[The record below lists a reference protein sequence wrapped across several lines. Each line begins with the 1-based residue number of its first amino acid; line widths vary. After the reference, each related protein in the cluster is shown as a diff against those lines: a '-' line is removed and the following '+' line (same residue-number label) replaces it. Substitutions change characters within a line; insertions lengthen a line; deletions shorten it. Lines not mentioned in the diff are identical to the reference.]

1 MPIVVLAFSTA
12 SKRRPTADLRHL
24 ALPAMWALAF
34 AFLGVGGAIDVP
46 EAILAGVLAGAH
58 TLAWMTL
65 PVLRRRFLGASAIL
79 TVVVIALLRDAAGGS
94 ASGYGPLVLWP
105 VLAVALYGDRGQLWR
120 TIAAVAVALV
130 APTVLIGSPHY
141 APGSWRLSVFL
152 ILSAAVVG
160 AVVQELLL
168 RERRGAAKHVRLLGA
183 IGDGVLV
190 TDLGGR
196 ILEVNQALCSTTGFT
211 AGELLGQVPPYPTWP
226 AGHRATIG
234 AAYRSAI
241 AAGGGEFEAPLQRR
255 DGTPVH
261 AVIRVAV
268 EPGTAH
274 DAPAVIATVK
284 DVTEPVRLRETI
296 REERDRTAAVIAGMD
311 EGFCVTRDGAILDVN
326 PALCRMTGFSREQLV
341 GAATP
346 LPFWPPEA
354 LAELEAAR
362 EQVRATGSGSAE
374 VTFMRADG
382 SRFPG
387 DFTSTRLPSDP
398 DGSPTFLNTIR
409 DVTERKAA
417 ERAAARRA
425 DELAAIAAVT
435 RAVSRAE
442 PAEARA
448 KVCEVALEM
457 TAAASAAIWEPG
469 PGGDLRPVCML
480 AGSPEPD
487 QALDEAIREAAAAG
501 ALATGEAGRAQVA
514 SDAPRRAA
522 HAWYQPIAAAG
533 GVHGVLEVQWADGG
547 EAPRDAVSVL
557 ELLADE
563 AAIALAR
570 AEAHDELER
579 LVRTDALTGLPNR
592 RALEE
597 RLEGELATVRRTG
610 LPLAL
615 AVLDLDHFKAYNDAY
630 GHPAG
635 DALLAG
641 AAEAWSA
648 RLRETDLLA
657 RWGGEEFCVLLPG
670 CSAEDAVAVMRDL
683 RARTPN
689 GQSFSAGVAAYAAG
703 ETADGLLQAADD
715 ALYEAKRR
723 GRACDVVHAPTTA

>member
-12 SKRRPTADLRHL
+12 TKRRSTADLRHL

-34 AFLGVGGAIDVP
+34 GFLGVGGSVDVP
-46 EAILAGVLAGAH
+46 EAAVAGVLAGAQ

-65 PVLRRRFLGASAIL
+65 PVLRRRLLGASAIL
-79 TVVVIALLRDAAGGS
+79 TVVLIAVLRDSAGGS
-94 ASGYGPLVLWP
+94 ASGYGPLVMMP
-105 VLAVALYGDRGQLWR
+105 VLAVALYGNRGQLWR

-130 APTVLIGSPHY
+130 APTLLIGSPHY

-152 ILSAAVVG
+152 IISAAVVG

-190 TDLGGR
+190 TDIRGR
-196 ILEVNQALCSTTGFT
+196 ILEVNQALCSTTGF
-211 AGELLGQVPPYPTWP
+211 AAEELLGRVPPYPTWP

-255 DGTPVH
+255 DGTPVR

-284 DVTEPVRLRETI
+284 DVTEPVRLREAI

-326 PALCRMTGFSREQLV
+326 PALCRITGFSREQLV
-341 GAATP
+341 GAVAP

-354 LAELEAAR
+354 LPELEAAR

-387 DFTSTRLPSDP
+387 DFTSTRLPSDQ
-398 DGSPTFLNTIR
+398 DGTPTFLNTIR
-409 DVTERKAA
+409 DITERKAA

-448 KVCEVALEM
+448 KVCEVALDM
-457 TAAASAAIWEPG
+457 TAAAAAAIWEPG
-469 PGGDLRPVCML
+469 PDGDLRPVCVL
-480 AGSPEPD
+480 AGSPSPTRPSTRPRGRPPPP
-487 QALDEAIREAAAAG
+487 ARWPRARPGAHRPRPAPCAAPPTRGTSRSPRPAASTACSRCSG
-501 ALATGEAGRAQVA
+501 PTAVRRRATRCPC
-514 SDAPRRAA
+514 SSCSPTRPRSRSRAPRRTTSSSGSCARTPSPACRTAA
-522 HAWYQPIAAAG
+522 RSRSAWRASWPPCAG
-533 GVHGVLEVQWADGG
+533 PACRSPSRCSTSTTSRRTTTPTATRPATRCWPARRRRG
-547 EAPRDAVSVL
+547 
-557 ELLADE
+557 
-563 AAIALAR
+563 AR
-570 AEAHDELER
+570 ACA
-579 LVRTDALTGLPNR
+579 
-592 RALEE
+592 
-597 RLEGELATVRRTG
+597 RRTCW
-610 LPLAL
+610 P
-615 AVLDLDHFKAYNDAY
+615 
-630 GHPAG
+630 
-635 DALLAG
+635 AG
-641 AAEAWSA
+641 AARSSA
-648 RLRETDLLA
+648 CCCRAA
-657 RWGGEEFCVLLPG
+657 R
-670 CSAEDAVAVMRDL
+670 R
-683 RARTPN
+683 RTPW
-689 GQSFSAGVAAYAAG
+689 
-703 ETADGLLQAADD
+703 
-715 ALYEAKRR
+715 
-723 GRACDVVHAPTTA
+723 P